1 MDQEIKG
8 ILSDLF
14 FGGDLEIPIDRHTDL
29 LGDGICDSLGLVQ
42 LAGQLERRFP
52 GLRIQD
58 QDITQ
63 DNLGTIELIASF
75 VRRKTGDES

>member
-1 MDQEIKG
+1 MEQEITQIIG
-8 ILSDLF
+8 DLF
-14 FGGDLEIPIDRHTDL
+14 FGGNSEILIDCRTDL
-29 LGDGICDSLGLVQ
+29 LGEGICDSLGLVQ

-63 DNLGTIELIASF
+63 DNLGTIELIVSF
-75 VRRKTGDES
+75 VRRKIGDEN